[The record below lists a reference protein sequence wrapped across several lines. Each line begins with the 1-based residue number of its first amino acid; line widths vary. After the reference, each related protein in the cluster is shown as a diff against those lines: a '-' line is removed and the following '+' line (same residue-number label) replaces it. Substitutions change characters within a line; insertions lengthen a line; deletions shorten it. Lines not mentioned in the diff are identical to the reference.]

1 MSELKIWMNGE
12 LVGTWAVSKS
22 GLNSLVYAQ
31 SWMESRRGRALSLS
45 LPFTPGNRLEGDV
58 VTNYFDNLLP
68 DAEGIRKRIQSR
80 YRIKGAAPIDLL
92 KAIGRDCVGAV
103 QLLPTDVVPDDFRKI
118 EAEPLSDQDIEEF
131 LKGLGGPPVA
141 GAHDDDDFRISI
153 AGAQEKTALTR
164 FDEQWCRPHGATPT
178 THILKPQIG
187 VTPTKLDLSH
197 SVENE
202 WLCNQV
208 MKELG
213 FNVAGSDMETF
224 GSQRVLVV
232 TRFDRD
238 WLGNHDGSVWIARL
252 PQEDLCQARGIS
264 SAKKYERD
272 DGPGIRECLDV
283 LKSSVNFPPDGLTF
297 LRAQL
302 LFWFLAATDGHAKN
316 FSLRILPGGHFIM
329 TPIYDVLSAWPIL
342 DVTALPSEHTTQP
355 YKKVKMAMSVRSEG
369 GKKNY
374 RLAEMQYRHWKSEAE
389 HSGIPGAW
397 DEMLLMVDEIGPALQ
412 RVEQSLPPG
421 FPESVS
427 EPIFMGTRMHLE
439 RFMNW
444 RAS

>member
-1 MSELKIWMNGE
+1 MSDLNIWMNSE
-12 LVGTWAVSKS
+12 FVGTWAVSKS

-31 SWMESRRGRALSLS
+31 SWMQSRRGRALSLS
-45 LPFTPGNRLEGDV
+45 LPFTPANKLEGEV
-58 VTNYFDNLLP
+58 VANYFDNLLP

-103 QLLPTDVVPDDFRKI
+103 QLLPAGVMPEDSHKI
-118 EAEPLSDQDIEEF
+118 EVEPLSEQDIEEY
-131 LKGLGGPPVA
+131 LKGLGGPAVA
-141 GAHDDDDFRISI
+141 GAHGDEDFRISI
-153 AGAQEKTALTR
+153 AGAQEKTALTL
-164 FDEQWCRPHGATPT
+164 FDGQWCRPHGATPT

-202 WLCNQV
+202 WMCNRI
-208 MKELG
+208 MAELG
-213 FNVAGSDMETF
+213 FNVAGSDIETF

-232 TRFDRD
+232 TRFDRT
-238 WLGNHDGSVWIARL
+238 WLSTPDGLRWIARR
-252 PQEDLCQARGIS
+252 PQEDLCQARGVN
-264 SAKKYERD
+264 SAMKYED
-272 DGPGIRECLDV
+272 KGGPGIRECLDV
-283 LKSSVNFPPDGLTF
+283 LKSSANYPPDGLTF

-316 FSLRILPGGHFIM
+316 FSLHIQPGGHYLM

-342 DVTALPSEHTTQP
+342 DATALPSKHTTQQ
-355 YKKVKMAMSVRSEG
+355 YKKVKMAMSVRSDG

-374 RLAEMQYRHWKSEAE
+374 KLAEMQYRHWKSEAE
-389 HSGIPGAW
+389 RSGIPNAW
-397 DEMLLMVDEIGPALQ
+397 DEMLKMVDEIGPALQ

-444 RAS
+444 SAS